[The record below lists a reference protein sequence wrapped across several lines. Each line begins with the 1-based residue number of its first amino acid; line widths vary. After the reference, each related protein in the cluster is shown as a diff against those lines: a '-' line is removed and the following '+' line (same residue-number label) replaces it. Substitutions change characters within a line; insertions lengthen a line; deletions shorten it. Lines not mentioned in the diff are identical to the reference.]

1 MILPIYIYGS
11 PVLRKTAANITP
23 DYPGLQQ
30 FIADMWETGK
40 DSHSETYPK
49 PIRKSLTAC

>member
-30 FIADMWETGK
+30 FIADMWETCLLYTS
-40 DSHSETYPK
+40 DAADE
-49 PIRKSLTAC
+49 L

>member
-1 MILPIYIYGS
+1 MH
-11 PVLRKTAANITP
+11 N
-23 DYPGLQQ
+23 
-30 FIADMWETGK
+30 ADQVETGK

>member
-30 FIADMWETGK
+30 FIADMWENDVRCRWG
-40 DSHSETYPK
+40 
-49 PIRKSLTAC
+49 RACRTAGR